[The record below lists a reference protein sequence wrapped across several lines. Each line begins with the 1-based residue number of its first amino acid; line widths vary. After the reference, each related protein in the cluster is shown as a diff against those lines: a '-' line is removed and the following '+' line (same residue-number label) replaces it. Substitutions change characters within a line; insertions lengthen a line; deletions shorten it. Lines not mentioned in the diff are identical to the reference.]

1 MSNVINRTTK
11 QYIQFVNTPDY
22 PDTDWIINPDLSA
35 VDGIPQKY
43 WKIVADTVVLMS
55 SEEQTAV
62 DASISASFPMP
73 GKENYREDIY
83 DSKGNLLTT
92 TWYVTKLSEGSYSNK
107 IRSITYTYSG
117 TTLMSDVDVRFASD
131 GTTPYTTVSHT
142 YLVDLSDPSNQQL
155 MESHKSIGK
164 S

>member
-43 WKIVADTVVLMS
+43 WKVVDDTVVPMS
-55 SEEQTAV
+55 SEEQAAV
-62 DASISASFPMP
+62 DVAISASTPTSK
-73 GKENYREDIY
+73 KENYREDIY

-92 TWYVTKLSEGSYSNK
+92 TWYATRITEGSYTNK
-107 IRSITYTYSG
+107 VRCITYTYTG
-117 TTLMSDVDVRFASD
+117 TTLMSDSDVRFATD
-131 GTTPYTTVSHT
+131 GVTPYSTLTHT

-155 MESHKSIGK
+155 IIENS
-164 S
+164 